1 MPRVCE
7 VKWPCTRE
15 VASRVAWDALL
26 RVRRSTSIE
35 REYRTNTR
43 ELGIKGF
50 VGVRTC
56 NAGRAHLPRRMRR
69 MCSRRATP
77 VARERNPTAPHT
89 QECVPNVQHRSL
101 PHSADGGDR
110 THTL

>member
-77 VARERNPTAPHT
+77 VARERNPTCAWECAPT
-89 QECVPNVQHRSL
+89 MGWKSPS
-101 PHSADGGDR
+101 DR
-110 THTL
+110 TLAVR